1 MFLAESMTP
10 VGHFGQLEQRTRCGF
25 NGDILGLEGVK
36 TEGNFRDG
44 PEQLILPIRK
54 LSLGGEMYL
63 SKAVLVTRDSNEDNC
78 LLDPST

>member
-10 VGHFGQLEQRTRCGF
+10 VGHFGQLEQRTRCGL

-44 PEQLILPIRK
+44 PEQLHFTDKKTESRE
-54 LSLGGEMYL
+54 GD
-63 SKAVLVTRDSNEDNC
+63 VFV
-78 LLDPST
+78 